1 MVKKYLFIA
10 IISLFFCIHTKN
22 DEKRYLIL
30 WDLGDALVYV
40 SYLGM
45 AAHIGLPDLA
55 WYHFFVA
62 TEKNQIQNL
71 LFDVLEEYGGKQ
83 EGPAHEQSYHT
94 AHRPLPKIFHE
105 WLAGKILNPKKLVK
119 KIHRKIDQLYGSGY
133 FKSNLEY
140 RVAKNGVAA
149 MFNPEALISNTYA
162 SKEALEIVQ
171 EIALVGKHQ
180 QTILSNWD
188 GVSYEDFKASP
199 AGREL
204 SRYFNMDDV
213 VISGLIKRMKPQQNI
228 FEFCFEKYKIPLE
241 NWIFIDDQL
250 ENVDAARRYGI
261 TAIHVKNHDF
271 RKLRKELKLL
281 GIL

>member
-1 MVKKYLFIA
+1 MVKKYLLYIL
-10 IISLFFCIHTKN
+10 LFLTLSS
-22 DEKRYLIL
+22 EAKRYLVI

-45 AAHIGLPDLA
+45 ATTIGLPDLA
-55 WYHFFVA
+55 WYHLFVA
-62 TEKNQIQNL
+62 TDRAQIQNL

-83 EGPAHEQSYHT
+83 EGPDHEKSYHT
-94 AHRPLPKIFHE
+94 AHRPLPKVFHD

-119 KIHRKIDQLYGSGY
+119 KIHRKIDQLYGAGY

-149 MFNPEALISNTYA
+149 MFNPEALISNVYVC
-162 SKEALEIVQ
+162 KEALEIVQ
-171 EIALVGKHQ
+171 EIALIGKHQ

-188 GVSYEDFKASP
+188 GVSYDNFKESP

-204 SRYFNMDDV
+204 SRYFNMDAV
-213 VISGLIKRMKPQQNI
+213 IISGLVKLMKPQQNI
-228 FEFCFEKYKIPLE
+228 FDYCLEKYKIPVE
-241 NWIFIDDQL
+241 NWIFIDDQQ

-261 TAIHVKNHDF
+261 TAIQVKNHNF
-271 RKLRKELKLL
+271 KQLRKELKAL
-281 GIL
+281 GVV